1 MAKRKRIKKLTWGK
15 LWTKLKKLGWR
26 FERPKGLAT
35 ENRYFTPAGWEKRPH
50 ATHLVDYYEGPD
62 EVWKHLPEDGAD
74 GASEPPPSTIQTNR
88 RGYCK
93 AIPYKSAK
101 RPKNMARGSYRI
113 AQSKDEPSMIAVS
126 WMDNRPVHFIATGCS
141 TEPAT
146 LSRREGSAVVDVPA
160 PRLVKEYQDGMGGA
174 DVHDQLRLQRYSIQG
189 AMKMRKYYHTIFL
202 GLVDMALINAFIIFR
217 RVQGDRTT
225 GPAQPTHAHFMRVMQ
240 MSLLAVGA
248 SDFEGDL
255 SVRALTD
262 TPVPPSPTPRYRLST
277 SHSTKQVEVY
287 RTTRGKNGKESRKR
301 RQYACKVRQHD
312 PTAVTNSATCSQI
325 WHELWGGGANI
336 PPGLKSIRLRAPVD
350 QGAQASDGDDDVS
363 SVSSGARSGSDGGS
377 PAEGIVEPAVI

>member
-1 MAKRKRIKKLTWGK
+1 METFTGRWYVLNA
-15 LWTKLKKLGWR
+15 
-26 FERPKGLAT
+26 
-35 ENRYFTPAGWEKRPH
+35 YFTALNE
-50 ATHLVDYYEGPD
+50 ANDDVVLYDD
-62 EVWKHLPEDGAD
+62 AAGAD

-141 TEPAT
+141 TETAT

-301 RQYACKVRQHD
+301 RQYACKVCSLLRPAKNPWETTFYCFECTEARLAGTPD
-312 PTAVTNSATCSQI
+312 DSSSAKGKIYLSQ
-325 WHELWGGGANI
+325 
-336 PPGLKSIRLRAPVD
+336 
-350 QGAQASDGDDDVS
+350 
-363 SVSSGARSGSDGGS
+363 
-377 PAEGIVEPAVI
+377 